1 MILKFNLKNILK
13 SFKLNESTIS
23 MVLGVVVIAVVGVLI
38 ANYFK
43 DRKGGSLPNG
53 NGNSTE
59 SALSQTYLVSKG
71 DNLWKI
77 AEKVTGS
84 GYNWVEIAKEN
95 NIKNPGVIFEGQE
108 LTITKNINFVAADKG
123 TADTTVLGKT
133 EATSISGA
141 TYEVQKGDTLWSIA
155 VRAYGDGY
163 KWSEIA
169 RENKLVHPN
178 IIHSGNIL
186 VLAR

>member
-1 MILKFNLKNILK
+1 MILKFNLKSILK

-23 MVLGVVVIAVVGVLI
+23 MVLGAVVIVVVGVLI

-43 DRKGGSLPNG
+43 DRKAGSVPTNG
-53 NGNSTE
+53 ENNTSI
-59 SALSQTYLVSKG
+59 SQTYLVAKG

-84 GYNWVEIAKEN
+84 GYNWVEIAKDN
-95 NIKNPGVIFEGQE
+95 NIKNPGIIYEGQE
-108 LTITKNINFVAADKG
+108 LTISINNNFVAATD
-123 TADTTVLGKT
+123 DTPDTKVVGNSDNS
-133 EATSISGA
+133 SISGA
-141 TYEVQKGDTLWSIA
+141 TYEIQKGDSLWNIA

-169 RENKLVHPN
+169 RENKLVQPN
-178 IIHSGNIL
+178 LIHSGNIL
-186 VLAR
+186 VLPR

>member
-1 MILKFNLKNILK
+1 
-13 SFKLNESTIS
+13 
-23 MVLGVVVIAVVGVLI
+23 MVLGAVVIVVVGVLI

-43 DRKGGSLPNG
+43 DRKTGSLPLGDENK
-53 NGNSTE
+53 TE
-59 SALSQTYLVSKG
+59 TTLNQTYLVSKG

-95 NIKNPGVIFEGQE
+95 NFENPGIIFEGQE
-108 LTITKNINFVAADKG
+108 LKIKVTNNFIAVKED
-123 TADTTVLGKT
+123 VQY
-133 EATSISGA
+133 TSISGA
-141 TYEVQKGDTLWSIA
+141 TYEVQKGDNLWDIA

-169 RENKLVHPN
+169 RENKLVHPD

-186 VLAR
+186 ILPR